1 MHYDPFGFSS
11 DGQPNI
17 LTNDPNA
24 QDTIGQRSAL
34 SFNDVKKMN
43 FAYCNQTCPVQLN
56 CLRSGYTG
64 MSRLGSEGIH
74 AELNPIKIQ
83 RTAPSAGARTG
94 WVEPSVIALN
104 KPAPIAE
111 ISSESRNPRR
121 PRRLLKKALATA
133 ISSFRLGKT

>member
-43 FAYCNQTCPVQLN
+43 FAYCNHACPVKLK

-64 MSRLGSEGIH
+64 MIRANTNEY
-74 AELNPIKIQ
+74 
-83 RTAPSAGARTG
+83 
-94 WVEPSVIALN
+94 
-104 KPAPIAE
+104 
-111 ISSESRNPRR
+111 
-121 PRRLLKKALATA
+121 LLANLTEFRSKKL
-133 ISSFRLGKT
+133 